1 MPMKRELCEP
11 CAASAT
17 THQNGTAVPDP
28 CTPRNLAFGATGLHV
43 GSAFLASINGKVRS
57 MTTYKLHDLGERG
70 QIG

>member
-11 CAASAT
+11 CAACAT

-43 GSAFLASINGKVRS
+43 GSAFLASINGKV
-57 MTTYKLHDLGERG
+57 TYNLHDLGERG